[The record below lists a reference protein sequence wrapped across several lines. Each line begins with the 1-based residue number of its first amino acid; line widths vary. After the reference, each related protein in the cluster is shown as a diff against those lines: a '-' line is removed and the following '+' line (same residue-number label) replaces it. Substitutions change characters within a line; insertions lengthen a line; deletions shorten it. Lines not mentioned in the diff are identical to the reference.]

1 MIKYND
7 NIKYLDPKD
16 IIVINKNK
24 YKLINDIVFEFKNM
38 YMSPE

>member
-24 YKLINDIVFEFKNM
+24 YKLINNIVL
-38 YMSPE
+38 

>member
-1 MIKYND
+1 MIKYNL

-16 IIVINKNK
+16 IIVLNKNK
-24 YKLINDIVFEFKNM
+24 YKLNNNIVFEQKNM

>member
-1 MIKYND
+1 MIKYNN

-16 IIVINKNK
+16 IIVLNKNK
-24 YKLINDIVFEFKNM
+24 YKLINDIVFEQKNM

>member
-1 MIKYND
+1 MIKSNL

-16 IIVINKNK
+16 IIVLNKNK
-24 YKLINDIVFEFKNM
+24 YKLNNNIVFEQKNM